1 MADNNEARIKGILLR
16 KIQNSANRRR
26 VLRNASIYLNTKI
39 RQLINVCLLLI
50 TSRGIAV
57 TNKYKRSCRRLERN
71 NGWVNLVWSTY
82 SEQRVLDFFLI
93 GLFLF
98 PAIATNFFPKTGLAV
113 PNTSSRAH
121 LSVFSS
127 SSNVEHLLQIGIVHF
142 KQCILCLRNRSC
154 TYRPW

>member
-1 MADNNEARIKGILLR
+1 MCL
-16 KIQNSANRRR
+16 
-26 VLRNASIYLNTKI
+26 VL
-39 RQLINVCLLLI
+39 V

-71 NGWVNLVWSTY
+71 NGWFNLVWSTY

-127 SSNVEHLLQIGIVHF
+127 SSNVEHLLQIGIEHF
-142 KQCILCLRNRSC
+142 KQVYFVFEKQELHISSLVTLALHAAISVDKYAPQRMFFELNCLQN
-154 TYRPW
+154 TL